1 MLIFLIFCSFSQFN
15 DKFKAQYLMK
25 IAQMACSGISFWRN
39 KELILSRF
47 VPRAMFIAKSEDY
60 LTIQVPRIIKNGP
73 SQTKWVIEQS
83 SLTHVVLWKV

>member
-1 MLIFLIFCSFSQFN
+1 
-15 DKFKAQYLMK
+15 MK

-60 LTIQVPRIIKNGP
+60 LTIQVPRIVEND
-73 SQTKWVIEQS
+73 
-83 SLTHVVLWKV
+83 L